1 MESFVQVRR
10 RGGQEYLYE
19 ITPYYDKEK
28 KQIRQTVKYLGK
40 NVDGRPVRV
49 RETAKKPR
57 TVLSYGEFQP
67 LINIVEELGLEGIL
81 EEEISSRDVK
91 TALLLAFNRVL
102 RPVSMRNLES
112 WFEAS
117 YLSEQPGYKDLAVS
131 SQRLSEFLERIG
143 ESDAPTGLFK
153 GMIRQCSRGALIY
166 DLTSLSSYSK
176 LINMLEYGY
185 NRDGIGTAQVN
196 LSIVTDKDTGIPV
209 MYDVYPGSIV
219 DVTTLFNTVKKIKDL
234 GITRCSL
241 IIDRGFF
248 SKENLQLLYDE
259 NVVFVIP
266 ASTSLKTVKE
276 LITGLHDDIKDPD
289 NLRSYH
295 DNVIFVKPVTLDVD
309 GLVVKGYY
317 YYDRDRENLD
327 TNLFYKRLY
336 NVVDMLKN
344 RRIKNAFETERI
356 VRGIAGKLYNYIEVQ
371 RNIDS
376 SLSVSVRKNAVSQR
390 INRMGRYI
398 LCYRG
403 EMTWEECLRTYKER
417 DQVEKR
423 FHHLK
428 NDLDVVPLNV
438 RKESTMKG
446 FLFICFIALILRMR
460 LQKMMEETK
469 LDKKYC
475 VEDLLLEL
483 EKIHMIK
490 LEDGG
495 WLLSEMTK
503 KQKDIIERMSL
514 QSCYQKSGK

>member
-1 MESFVQVRR
+1 MQVRR
-10 RGGQEYLYE
+10 RGKQEYLYE
-19 ITPYYDKEK
+19 ITPFYDKDK
-28 KQIRQTVKYLGK
+28 KQIRQSVKYLGK
-40 NVDGRPVRV
+40 NVDGKPVKV

-57 TVLSYGEFQP
+57 RALSYGEFQP
-67 LINIVEELGLEGIL
+67 LLKIVGELGLEEIL
-81 EEEISSRDVK
+81 EAELSSKDVK
-91 TALLLAFNRVL
+91 TLLLLVFNRVL
-102 RPVSMRNLES
+102 RPVSMRNIES

-117 YLSEQPGYKDLAVS
+117 YLVEQQGYRDLAVS

-143 ESDAPTGLFK
+143 DSDAPMGLFK
-153 GMIRQCSRGALIY
+153 GMVWRFSKGALIY

-176 LINMLEYGY
+176 LINLLEYGY
-185 NRDGIGTAQVN
+185 NRDGLSTAQVN
-196 LSIVTDKDTGIPV
+196 LSIVTDKDSGIPL

-219 DVTTLFNTVKKIKDL
+219 DVSTLFNTVKKIKAM
-234 GITRCSL
+234 GIARCSL

-266 ASTSLKTVKE
+266 ASTNLKTVKE
-276 LITGLHDDIKDPD
+276 LISSLHDDIKDPE
-289 NLRSYH
+289 NLRKYH
-295 DNVIFVKPVTLDVD
+295 DHIIFIKPVTLDVD
-309 GLVVKGYY
+309 GLQVKGFY
-317 YYDRDRENLD
+317 YYDRNKENAD

-336 NVVDMLKN
+336 NVVDELRN
-344 RRIKNAFETERI
+344 RRVKNPFDTDRI
-356 VRGIAGKLYNYIEVQ
+356 VRGVAGKLYQYIEVQ

-398 LCYRG
+398 LCYHG

-423 FHHLK
+423 FHYLK
-428 NDLDVVPLNV
+428 NDLDLVPLNV

-446 FLFICFIALILRMR
+446 FLFVCFIALILRMR
-460 LQKMMEETK
+460 LQKIMEETR

-490 LEDGG
+490 LEGG
-495 WLLSEMTK
+495 DWLLSELTK
-503 KQKDIIERMSL
+503 KHKDIIERMSL
-514 QSCYQKSGK
+514 ESCYQKTGK